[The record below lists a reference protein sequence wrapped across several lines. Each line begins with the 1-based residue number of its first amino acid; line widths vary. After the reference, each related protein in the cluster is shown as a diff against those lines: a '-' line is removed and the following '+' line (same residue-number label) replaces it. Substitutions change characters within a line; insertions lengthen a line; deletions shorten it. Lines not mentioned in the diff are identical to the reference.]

1 MDNSTTIAL
10 SRLAAQARAIDV
22 TATNIANASTPGYRA
37 QRMLFSDWLL
47 PETADREGSV
57 TYTQDRATYQ
67 VRDPGAYTHTGNPL
81 DLAIGNPDAWFQ
93 VQTPSGTKLTRG
105 GHFTLDGRGTVIDTQ
120 GDALLDRNNRPLVV
134 AATDSVLT
142 VAGDGTL
149 SSENGQIGN
158 IGLVSPSNPALL
170 QAEGGQLYASG
181 SGTTP
186 VAAPRLTQGA
196 VEESN
201 VQPIVEMNRMT
212 DDLREFQ
219 FVSQFVQAESD
230 RQQSAIDKIMQK
242 QS

>member
-10 SRLAAQARAIDV
+10 SRLVAQARAVDV

-47 PETADREGSV
+47 PEAGGRKGSIA
-57 TYTQDRATYQ
+57 YTQDRATYQ

-93 VQTPSGTKLTRG
+93 VQTPGGAKLTRG
-105 GHFTLDGRGTVIDTQ
+105 GHFTLDARGTVIDSQ
-120 GDALLDRNNRPLVV
+120 GDALLDRNSRPMVV
-134 AATDSVLT
+134 AATDAVLS

-158 IGLVSPSNPALL
+158 IGLVSPDNPALL
-170 QAEGGQLYASG
+170 RVEGGQLYAAG
-181 SGTTP
+181 GATTP

-212 DDLREFQ
+212 NDLREFQ
-219 FVSQFVQAESD
+219 FVSQFIQAESD
-230 RQQSAIDKIMQK
+230 RQQGAIDKIMQK